1 VESEPGGGSNFRV
14 YFPSVHASAQD
25 ANHEQEEL
33 RTGPVE
39 GRETILVVE
48 DEEAILDL
56 LGRTL
61 EKLGY
66 TVLVAGDGE
75 EALRVAEQHE
85 TAIDMMITD
94 VMMPR
99 MGGFELAEK
108 LAPLRPEMLVLFMSG
123 YDQDMGS
130 SLQALGQVRKQI
142 IQKPFDVH
150 ALAGQIRAAL
160 A

>member
-1 VESEPGGGSNFRV
+1 
-14 YFPSVHASAQD
+14 
-25 ANHEQEEL
+25 
-33 RTGPVE
+33 VE
-39 GRETILVVE
+39 GQETILVVE

-56 LGRTL
+56 LRRTL

-85 TAIDMMITD
+85 AAIDMMITD

-130 SLQALGQVRKQI
+130 SLQLLGQVRREI
-142 IQKPFDVH
+142 VQKPFDVH
-150 ALAGQIRAAL
+150 ALAEQIRVVL
-160 A
+160 GRPDPT